1 MQELDKRVANLEQK
15 LEFAVTRDELAEVI
29 KSLHLR
35 FDRIETRFDG
45 LETRIDGLETRIGTL
60 ETRFDALETRID
72 ALETRFDA
80 LESRFDKL
88 ESRFDKLEN
97 RVEANGLRLDSL
109 TSQFESFREEQ
120 RIANEAQGK
129 AWEKLDGQ
137 MTMAESDREQL
148 FNRLDA
154 IQTALENRGIS
165 VD

>member
-1 MQELDKRVANLEQK
+1 VQELEKRVANLEQK
-15 LEFAVTRDELAEVI
+15 LEFVVTRDELAEVI

-35 FDRIETRFDG
+35 FDRIEKRFD
-45 LETRIDGLETRIGTL
+45 DLETRIGTL
-60 ETRFDALETRID
+60 ENRIGTLENRIGT
-72 ALETRFDA
+72 LEN
-80 LESRFDKL
+80 
-88 ESRFDKLEN
+88 RFDKLEN

-154 IQTALENRGIS
+154 IQTALENRGIN